1 MARSMDFEAV
11 KLSLASPEK
20 IHEWSHGEVLKPETI
35 NYRTQKPEKDGLF
48 CEKIFGPTKDW
59 ECYCG
64 KYKRIRY
71 KGVVCDKCGVEV
83 TRSVVRRERMGH
95 IDLAVP
101 VTHIWFLRGVPTKIG
116 IVLDK
121 SSQEL
126 EKVVYFAS
134 YIITKVD
141 EKAREES
148 LKQVKAEFKT
158 KKKEIETKH
167 QLQTGAIKQRQAK
180 ELASAKGKGKEKIE
194 KRSDDELVA
203 NSEAKIEEMDKLG
216 DALDVAKKEI
226 KGLKVRNII
235 TELEY
240 RDMSLKYGHVFEA
253 GIGAEAIRKLL
264 SETNLPKLITE
275 LEADLLKATVSGRKK
290 IMKRLKYIKGMLQ
303 ADIKP
308 EWMVLN
314 TLPIIPPDLRP
325 MVQLDGGRYAASD
338 LNDLYRR
345 VINRNNRLKRLKELG
360 APEVIQRN
368 EKRMLQEAVDA
379 LIDNNARRGKAVQ
392 SSTGQ
397 RRTLKSLADMLRG
410 KQGRFRQNLL
420 GKRVDY
426 SGRSVI
432 VVGPKLRLHECG
444 IPKIMA
450 LELYKPFV
458 ISELIKQE
466 LAHNVR
472 SAGKLIEQSRPVVWD
487 ALEKVIQGHHVL
499 LNRAPTLH
507 RLGIQAFQPILIEGK
522 AIQIHPLVCAPY
534 NADFDGDQM
543 AVHVPLTKAARE
555 EAKDL
560 MLSTNNLLR
569 PATGDPV
576 TAPSQDM
583 VLGCYYMSSIE
594 KGNKGEGR
602 TFADKHEAILAFDM
616 GKIHLRSAIKVR
628 LKPGEII
635 DTSVGRVLFNNILP
649 KSMQF
654 VNKAVNKKDL
664 SKLIADALYKL
675 GREAAVNLVDR
686 IKDTGFSYLTYSGM
700 TLSAADLTTPQ
711 EKGGLIA
718 KASKDADEIK
728 AQYKAG
734 LLTDD
739 ERYQKVIELWS
750 KVRDE
755 VSDAVEKHIDKK
767 GAVYA
772 MIDSGARG
780 SWAQTSQLMGMR
792 GLMANP
798 AGRTIELPVTGSFKE
813 GLSVLEYFISTHG
826 ARKGLSDT
834 ALRTANAGY
843 LTRRLVDVGQ
853 DVIVNEE
860 DCGGSEGIDITRK
873 DSEDMGETVAQ
884 RIWGRAALKE
894 IKDPN
899 TKKTIV
905 KKNEIITEEHLP
917 TLVKMDLDEVSIR
930 SVMTCKAKR
939 GVCRKCY
946 GVDLGRNVPAENGLA
961 VGIIAAQSIG
971 EPGTQLTMRTFHT
984 GGVANVGDITQGLP
998 RVEELFEAR
1007 PIKKPAVVAEI
1018 TGKIKVV
1025 EEDKEKII
1033 FVQGGDVKK
1042 DRYEFTEDMK
1052 AKVKDDT
1059 EVTKGDIIAKGPK
1072 TNIKVKT
1079 NGIARVKEG
1088 VIEVVREGSSEKE
1101 YSVPLKTPLWVR
1113 TGDLVNKGDQLTEGP
1128 IDLRNLFKL
1137 SGSRAVQKYVLKEV
1151 QHIYSSQGQKVN
1163 DKHVE
1168 IIIRQMLSRVRIRD
1182 AGDTEFIPGDIV
1194 GKTQVMYANMD
1205 MEKEN
1210 KQKATFE
1217 NLLLGITKASL
1228 STESFLSAA
1237 SFQETARVL
1246 IDAAILGR
1254 QDPLNGLKENVII
1267 GKLLPAGTGWEL
1279 ANSKRVKEAEA
1290 KDLAVKAKEAK

>member
-1 MARSMDFEAV
+1 MAKTIDFKAM
-11 KLSLASPEK
+11 KLSLASPEQ
-20 IHEWSHGEVLKPETI
+20 IHNWSHGEVLKPETI

-83 TRSVVRRERMGH
+83 TRSIVRRERLGH

-101 VTHIWFLRGVPTKIG
+101 VCHIWFLRGVPSKIG
-116 IVLDK
+116 LVLDK

-126 EKVVYFAS
+126 EKVIYFAS

-141 EKAREES
+141 ESAREEAI
-148 LKQVKAEFKT
+148 KQVKAEYKT
-158 KKKEIETKH
+158 KKKEIETKYLT
-167 QLQTGAIKQRQAK
+167 QAEAIKSRTAK
-180 ELASAKGKGKEKIE
+180 QLAQIKGGVGKKEIEEKTD
-194 KRSDDELVA
+194 SELVV
-203 NSEAKIEEMDKLG
+203 NNESKINDLDKLS
-216 DALDVAKKEI
+216 DAFDLAKKELRE
-226 KGLKVRNII
+226 LKTKRII
-235 TELEY
+235 SELEY
-240 RDMSLKYGHVFEA
+240 RDLSMKYGHVFEA

-264 SETNLPKLITE
+264 SEANLQKLYSE
-275 LEADLLKATVSGRKK
+275 LEALLHKEKVTNRKRV
-290 IMKRLKYIKGMLQ
+290 MKRLKYIKGMQL
-303 ADIKP
+303 ANISP
-308 EWMVLN
+308 EWMVL
-314 TLPIIPPDLRP
+314 TVLPVIPPDLRP

-432 VVGPKLRLHECG
+432 VVGPKLKLHECG

-450 LELYKPFV
+450 LELFKPFV
-458 ISELIKQE
+458 IGELIKNE
-466 LAHNVR
+466 FAHNVR
-472 SAGKLIEQSRPVVWD
+472 SAGKLIEQGRPEVWD
-487 ALEKVIQGHHVL
+487 ALEKVIAGHHVL

-507 RLGIQAFQPILIEGK
+507 RLGIQAFQPVLIEGK
-522 AIQIHPLVCAPY
+522 AIQIHPMVCAPY

-543 AVHVPLTKAARE
+543 AVHVPLTKGARQEAAE
-555 EAKDL
+555 L
-560 MLSTNNLLR
+560 MLSTKNLLR
-569 PATGDPV
+569 PSTGDPV

-583 VLGCYYMSSIE
+583 VLGIYYMTKPE
-594 KGNKGEGR
+594 KGKKGEGR
-602 TFADKHEAILAFDM
+602 MFADRHEAILAFDM
-616 GKIHLRSAIKVR
+616 GKLHIKALIKVR
-628 LKPGEII
+628 LQPGKII
-635 DTSVGRVLFNNILP
+635 ETTVGRILFNNILP
-649 KSMQF
+649 KELRF
-654 VNKAVNKKDL
+654 INETFDKKSL
-664 SKLIADALYKL
+664 AKLVAKALYKF
-675 GREAAVNLVDR
+675 GRETAVELVDN
-686 IKDTGFSYLTYSGM
+686 IKNTGFNYLTFSGI
-700 TLSAADLTTPQ
+700 TLASSDLEAPTEKAELIKKAAK
-711 EKGGLIA
+711 EV
-718 KASKDADEIK
+718 DEVK
-728 AQYKAG
+728 SQYKAG

-739 ERYQKVIELWS
+739 ERYQKVIEIWS
-750 KVRDE
+750 KVRDD
-755 VSDAVEKHIDKK
+755 VSQAVEKNIDKN
-767 GAVYA
+767 GAVFA

-813 GLSVLEYFISTHG
+813 GLSVLQYFISTHG

-843 LTRRLVDVGQ
+843 LTRRLVDVSQ
-853 DVIVNEE
+853 DVIIEE
-860 DCGGSEGIDITRK
+860 DDCGDDEGIDISKK
-873 DSEDMGETVAQ
+873 DSEDMGETVVG
-884 RIWGRAALKE
+884 RIWGRTVLQNIVNPK
-894 IKDPN
+894 
-899 TKKTIV
+899 TKKVIV
-905 KKNEIITEEHLP
+905 KKGEVVKEEHMPELNK
-917 TLVKMDLDEVSIR
+917 LDLEEIKIR
-930 SVMTCKAKR
+930 SVMTCQSRR
-939 GVCRKCY
+939 GVCAKCY
-946 GVDLGRNVPAENGLA
+946 GLDLGRNVTVKPGLA

-984 GGVANVGDITQGLP
+984 GGVAGLGDITQGLP

-1007 PIKKPAVVAEI
+1007 PIKKSAVVAEI
-1018 TGKIKVV
+1018 SGKIKL
-1025 EEDKEKII
+1025 EDTDQEKII
-1033 FVQGGDVKK
+1033 YVLGDNVQK
-1042 DRYEFTEDMK
+1042 DKYELEPGQEP
-1052 AKVKDDT
+1052 AIKDDT
-1059 EVTKGDIIAKGPK
+1059 EVKKGDILAKGSK
-1072 TNIKVKT
+1072 KDVIKSKY
-1079 NGIARVKEG
+1079 NGLAKIKGR
-1088 VIEVVREGSSEKE
+1088 VIEVLREGSSEKE
-1101 YSVPLKTPLWVR
+1101 YRVPLKTPLWVR
-1113 TGDLVNKGDQLTEGP
+1113 TGDLVTRGDQLTEGP
-1128 IDLRNLFKL
+1128 IDLRTLYKL
-1137 SGSRAVQKYVLKEV
+1137 SGGRAVQKYILKEV

-1168 IIIRQMLSRVRIRD
+1168 IIIRQMLSRVRIKD

-1194 GKTQVMYANMD
+1194 EKAHVKSTNMKT
-1205 MEKEN
+1205 EKA
-1210 KQKATFE
+1210 KKRPATYE

-1228 STESFLSAA
+1228 STDSFLSAA

-1254 QDPLNGLKENVII
+1254 VDNLYGLKENVIV
-1267 GKLLPAGTGWEL
+1267 GKLLPAGTGF
-1279 ANSKRVKEAEA
+1279 VKNRFAD
-1290 KDLAVKAKEAK
+1290 DLEE